1 MSNDNDNEVELSP
14 GFFDLNNPINDN
26 EIAEISNLIPEKIN
40 VENLDNTNDDT
51 NDNTNDDTND
61 DTNDNTNV
69 VVEFFTLMVLNTRG
83 KTCGCEKGGWT
94 RKSTY

>member
-1 MSNDNDNEVELSP
+1 MSDDNDNEVELSP

-40 VENLDNTNDDT
+40 VENLDNTNDD
-51 NDNTNDDTND
+51 DN
-61 DTNDNTNV
+61 TNDNTNV
-69 VVEFFTLMVLNTRG
+69 VVEFFTLMILNTRG